1 MSETTATLAH
11 ISDPIL
17 SEFFTFVQEMGG
29 DDSTPSTSWWKIY
42 ELGGS
47 FQDFSYKDLVSS
59 VVAYIIPALET
70 SAAPV
75 TEAMSFFEQQ
85 LAEIKKQTSL
95 AVELINDK
103 LVNDSESIKNIHSK
117 KAILLS
123 KVAAKMPQSLDV
135 ISKYNNT
142 LISLKFL
149 GEHLKRFQEQVTT
162 WAQKLSDVIKEFLT
176 EMESE
181 LSGTTQ
187 AILGTVKKAKNAP
200 LLTKLLEKAQKIQ
213 SDGGDFLER
222 LGGNHTE
229 FEGIKSEDLTDYYY
243 QCGSKVLSLSSS
255 VVGSIDKIK
264 KCLEHPVTR
273 IEIESTCFA
282 LQYIYMM

>member
-1 MSETTATLAH
+1 
-11 ISDPIL
+11 
-17 SEFFTFVQEMGG
+17 
-29 DDSTPSTSWWKIY
+29 
-42 ELGGS
+42 
-47 FQDFSYKDLVSS
+47 
-59 VVAYIIPALET
+59 
-70 SAAPV
+70 
-75 TEAMSFFEQQ
+75 MSFFEQQ

-243 QCGSKVLSLSSS
+243 QCGSKGQSPIELCLSGHCYKRSSRRQGLFGFKLLKKIRKCHTNLFNSRLSVLITGL
-255 VVGSIDKIK
+255 
-264 KCLEHPVTR
+264 
-273 IEIESTCFA
+273 A
-282 LQYIYMM
+282 LH